1 MIKELQNGEP
11 CEHKGCLHHITH
23 PCEGCGRIGGRN
35 MKYKAKVTASVEMI
49 VWINESL
56 NGDIEIDDIDEIT
69 DVQEFEVKY
78 KI

>member
-1 MIKELQNGEP
+1 
-11 CEHKGCLHHITH
+11 
-23 PCEGCGRIGGRN
+23 

-56 NGDIEIDDIDEIT
+56 NGDMEIDDVDEVT
-69 DVQEFEVKY
+69 DIEEFEVKY